1 MLNKTYSSLLVSRLG
16 SDIAVV
22 QEGLTTNVSMLLR
35 SIIFVIA
42 SLVIVFIISWELTL
56 IMIAAII
63 PVMIFSV
70 SYGNVMKKTQ
80 KIIQDEKAKIS
91 N

>member
-1 MLNKTYSSLLVSRLG
+1 ML
-16 SDIAVV
+16 I
-22 QEGLTTNVSMLLR
+22 R
-35 SIIFVIA
+35 SFIFVIA

-56 IMIAAII
+56 VMIGSII
-63 PVMIFSV
+63 PVMVFGV
-70 SYGNVMKKTQ
+70 SYGNAMKKTQ

>member
-1 MLNKTYSSLLVSRLG
+1 
-16 SDIAVV
+16 
-22 QEGLTTNVSMLLR
+22 MLLR
-35 SIIFVIA
+35 SVIFVIA
-42 SLVIVFIISWELTL
+42 SLIIVFIISWELTL